1 MALHTRTRTP
11 RVSEI
16 PIKVKP
22 FIGDHKEIMNLSTAS
37 GQPQAQIAR
46 DLIAEALKARRM
58 KAIGKDEM
66 SREVVATQKSAMY
79 ESQAEVRE
87 KLDKVL
93 LKLEQVEGR
102 VHAADHRNADEFD
115 RILDQGKFLSLALR
129 FIVTELI
136 IVRRLLRDYIY
147 VFYKVFVEKIGLPS
161 AKVEQNFE
169 ARVSRHRAEAEATL
183 DRLTEQSVERLHV
196 MAGGEGL
203 LDEGSG
209 LRQSR
214 GAFEQPS

>member
-66 SREVVATQKSAMY
+66 SREVVAVQKKAMY
-79 ESQAEVRE
+79 QSQDEVRK
-87 KLDKVL
+87 KLDEVL
-93 LKLEQVEGR
+93 LKLDGVEAR
-102 VHAADHRNADEFD
+102 VHAADHRAAAEFD
-115 RILDQGKFLSLALR
+115 RIFNQGKFISLALR
-129 FIVTELI
+129 FIVTEV
-136 IVRRLLRDYIY
+136 IVMRRLLRDYVY
-147 VFYKVFVEKIGLPS
+147 VFYKVFAAKAGLPT
-161 AKVEQNFE
+161 AKIEENFE
-169 ARVSRHRAEAEATL
+169 MRVGKFRAEAEVTL
-183 DRLTEQSVERLHV
+183 DELTEQSVERLHV
-196 MAGGEGL
+196 MAGGAGFIE
-203 LDEGSG
+203 EGSG
-209 LRQSR
+209 V
-214 GAFEQPS
+214 G